1 MALSH
6 VATASNYATG
16 SGTSLACSSS
26 LNVAAGDLLVAVAAW
41 EEGSGGTLGVS
52 DGGSNTCTMTA
63 EANQG
68 GQPYLA
74 LGYLLSATANATATF
89 TFTNSTSRGYRGIVV
104 LQFRPDGG
112 ETVTLDAGPS
122 AAGGSSTTAQSGN
135 ITTAGTDAVA
145 VAGAR
150 AYLSVNPS
158 ARYIGDVA
166 VDTDHVSAGLTRTWW
181 RFLTEAMTDGH
192 GQLTWDGT
200 SAWVAS
206 IIAFK
211 SAAGG
216 APEPATV
223 ADSDTATVTDS
234 QGITLSHLQTAR
246 SDSASVTE
254 GAFALLDVLLVS
266 GTSESVSVTEGIGVA
281 ASSEF
286 LAVALSDAIAA
297 SDKPYTWGDWS
308 ETGEFTTAD
317 FSDSVSVSE
326 SAFALLDVLLVSQTE
341 AVSSTEAVAE
351 ILDPLLASLSESV
364 VTSDLDATRLEY
376 LNASVLD
383 AVESSDGTVVDRIEA
398 AVPVLLLPDDLS
410 TGIERPVTFS
420 WEAFPNATLYHLEAD
435 DAADFLSPEVDIF
448 TASTSYEASTLS
460 DSTKYYWRVQ
470 AMVY

>member
-63 EANQG
+63 EASQG
-68 GQPYLA
+68 TQPYLA
-74 LGYLLSATANATATF
+74 FGYLLSATANATATF
-89 TFTNSTSRGYRGIVV
+89 TFTNSTSRGYRGIIV

-122 AAGGSSTTAQSGN
+122 AAGGSSTAAQSGN
-135 ITTAGTDAVA
+135 ITTTGTDVVV

-150 AYLSVNPS
+150 AYLTVNPS

-166 VDTDHVSAGLTRTWW
+166 VDTDHVSAGLTRAWW
-181 RFLTEAMTDGH
+181 RFLTETMTDGH

-223 ADSDTATVTDS
+223 ADSDTASVTDS
-234 QGITLSHLQTAR
+234 QGIALSHLQTGR
-246 SDSASVTE
+246 SDSANVTE
-254 GAFALLDVLLVS
+254 GAFALLDILLVS
-266 GTSESVSVTEGIGVA
+266 GTSESVGVTEGVGVST
-281 ASSEF
+281 SSEF
-286 LAVALSDAIAA
+286 LAGALSDAIAI
-297 SDKPYTWGDWS
+297 SDKPLTWS
-308 ETGEFTTAD
+308 EWTEGEFTTAD

-326 SAFALLDVLLVSQTE
+326 SAFALLDVLLVSQTDV
-341 AVSSTEAVAE
+341 VSSTEAVAE
-351 ILDPLLASLSESV
+351 ILDPLLASLSEAV
-364 VTSDLDATRLEY
+364 ATSDLDAVRLEY

-383 AVESSDGTVVDRIEA
+383 AVASSDATDADRIAA
-398 AVPVLLLPDDLS
+398 AVPTLLLPDDLS

-448 TASTSYEASTLS
+448 TASTSYEAATLS